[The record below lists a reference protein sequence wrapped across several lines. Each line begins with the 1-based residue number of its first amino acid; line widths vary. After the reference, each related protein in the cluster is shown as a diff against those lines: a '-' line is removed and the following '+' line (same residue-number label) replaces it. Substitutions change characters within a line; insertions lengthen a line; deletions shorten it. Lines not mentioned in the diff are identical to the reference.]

1 VAVRWIL
8 ARATAAGA
16 ASAAGSNHEK
26 RVRSPEGPRRR
37 EGVFPGEKKTNRLW
51 HISLRFFTFFPLNHE
66 PKKSPD
72 ARSTARETETSHD
85 ATRTA
90 PSLFSFVFVIG
101 VFREDT

>member
-37 EGVFPGEKKTNRLW
+37 GRRFSGEKKTIRLW
-51 HISLRFFTFFPLNHE
+51 HISLRFFTFFPLSHE
-66 PKKSPD
+66 PEKPPD
-72 ARSTARETETSHD
+72 ARTTARETETSHD
-85 ATRTA
+85 ANGTVA
-90 PSLFSFVFVIG
+90 LFVRFRIG
-101 VFREDT
+101 VFREDA